1 MKVSIETLGC
11 KVNQYESDA
20 MIKLFEERGYEHTH
34 GKADIYII
42 NTCTVTNLSARK
54 SRQFISKAKSENP
67 EGLIAVV
74 GCYSQTE
81 PEAIKDLGVDVILGT
96 QGRDKIVDL
105 CEEALKSKEQIEYI
119 EDLKIGKSFDDL
131 SMDDNYD
138 MTRAYLKIQE
148 GCNQFCTYCII
159 PYARGPIT
167 SRDMESI
174 IEEAKNLA
182 ENGYKEVVLTGI
194 HVASYGY
201 DLDTKYRLIDVIEK
215 INEIPKIQRIRLS
228 SIEPRIIDEEFLDR
242 LSKLDKICD
251 HFHLSLQAGSDK
263 ILKKMNRKYD
273 RDTYLE
279 KISLIRSYYPNAG
292 LTTDIMVGF
301 PEESENDFLDTL
313 DMVKMINFSKVHVF
327 RYSQRKGTPAASYKN
342 QISGTVKK
350 ERSERLRNLA
360 DESEKIFLD
369 KQIGKTLAVL
379 FEEKDGSFNTGH
391 SKNYL
396 KVYVESQEYLE
407 GQINDVIIVSRKN
420 NFLIGKIC

>member
-96 QGRDKIVDL
+96 HGRDNIVDL
-105 CEEALKSKEQIEYI
+105 CEEALKSKERIDYI
-119 EDLKIGKSFDDL
+119 EDLKNGKSFDDL
-131 SMDDNYD
+131 SIDDNYD
-138 MTRAYLKIQE
+138 MTKAYLKIQE

-194 HVASYGY
+194 HVASYG
-201 DLDTKYRLIDVIEK
+201 
-215 INEIPKIQRIRLS
+215 
-228 SIEPRIIDEEFLDR
+228 
-242 LSKLDKICD
+242 
-251 HFHLSLQAGSDK
+251 
-263 ILKKMNRKYD
+263 
-273 RDTYLE
+273 
-279 KISLIRSYYPNAG
+279 
-292 LTTDIMVGF
+292 
-301 PEESENDFLDTL
+301 
-313 DMVKMINFSKVHVF
+313 
-327 RYSQRKGTPAASYKN
+327 
-342 QISGTVKK
+342 
-350 ERSERLRNLA
+350 
-360 DESEKIFLD
+360 
-369 KQIGKTLAVL
+369 
-379 FEEKDGSFNTGH
+379 
-391 SKNYL
+391 
-396 KVYVESQEYLE
+396 
-407 GQINDVIIVSRKN
+407 
-420 NFLIGKIC
+420 

>member
-228 SIEPRIIDEEFLDR
+228 SIEPRIIDKEFLDR

-279 KISLIRSYYPNAG
+279 KIDLIRSYYPNAG

-301 PEESENDFLDTL
+301 PEESESDFLDTL
-313 DMVKMINFSKVHVF
+313 DMVERINYSKVHVF

-342 QISGTVKK
+342 QISGTIKK

-369 KQIGKTLAVL
+369 KQIGKTLNVL
-379 FEEKDGSFNTGH
+379 FEEKDGDFNTGH

-407 GQINDVIIVSRKN
+407 GQINNVIIVSRKN